1 MSAVSQNRHAA
12 KLLVLSDENAMIYDT
27 HRTTRAL
34 FALSGKKCRNR
45 AAVIAV
51 LTLASTTV
59 QAAQPSGTVQRAR
72 ADTLAALMR
81 CRAINENQAR
91 LTCFDE
97 SVTAIDSA
105 ERAGTIVFLD
115 QDQVRETN
123 RRLFGFQITNPFTG
137 RDDTAE
143 RVQVDEI
150 ETALQSAGISSE
162 GKWIFRL
169 EDSSEWRQIDSA
181 PVRFRNREGEAVRV
195 RRAALGSYL
204 LTIGNSRAVRVRRQ

>member
-1 MSAVSQNRHAA
+1 
-12 KLLVLSDENAMIYDT
+12 
-27 HRTTRAL
+27 
-34 FALSGKKCRNR
+34 
-45 AAVIAV
+45 
-51 LTLASTTV
+51 
-59 QAAQPSGTVQRAR
+59 
-72 ADTLAALMR
+72 MR

-150 ETALQSAGISSE
+150 ETALQSAGTSSE

>member
-1 MSAVSQNRHAA
+1 MICDISKTVRNFFSYSSTKRHNLASI
-12 KLLVLSDENAMIYDT
+12 LTI
-27 HRTTRAL
+27 
-34 FALSGKKCRNR
+34 
-45 AAVIAV
+45 
-51 LTLASTTV
+51 LTLLATPV
-59 QAAQPSGTVQRAR
+59 QAAQLSETGQRAR
-72 ADTLAALMR
+72 ADTLTALMR
-81 CRAINENQAR
+81 CRAISDNQAR
-91 LTCFDE
+91 LACFDE

-143 RVQVDEI
+143 RVQIDEI
-150 ETALQSAGISSE
+150 ETALRSAGVSSE

-169 EDSSEWRQIDSA
+169 EDNSEWRQIDSA
-181 PVRFRNREGEAVRV
+181 PVRFRNRDGEAVRV
-195 RRAALGSYL
+195 RRAALGSYM